1 MPAFSTHY
9 IFAREL
15 VPWLEAEKKAS
26 LNIDALYLGAQGPD
40 IFFFHRALPWMS
52 GKSLRK
58 TGSALH
64 RAKPEFIFENMRR
77 YAELSERKDTV
88 LSYILGFIMHYA
100 LDRVCHPYVYALQNR
115 LTDDKLIA
123 NEHTAHNVIE
133 FAMDSYLLKKRLGI
147 PEPHKF
153 STSGIINLSKADR
166 DEIASLLRFVIRE
179 VLMQDIGT
187 QAVTAIDDTEYVQKI
202 SFDPHRIKNA
212 VISVAELP
220 LALITGGYKLSA
232 MLKPKDLEKAKKYG
246 NIYKEMWK
254 SPYSNEERYESF
266 EELFEIAQT
275 EAKQMIESFLNGA
288 DCKEITQNIS
298 FLTGVEIR

>member
-9 IFAREL
+9 IFAKEL
-15 VPWLEAEKKAS
+15 MPWLKTESKAS
-26 LNIDALYLGAQGPD
+26 INSDALYLGTQGPD
-40 IFFFHRALPWMS
+40 IFFFHRILPWMI

-64 RAKPEFIFENMRR
+64 RAKPELIFESMRR
-77 YAELSERKDTV
+77 YAEISERKDTI

-115 LTDDKLIA
+115 LTENKLIA

-153 STSGIINLSKADR
+153 RTSGIINLNEADKE
-166 DEIASLLRFVIRE
+166 EIASLLRFVIKD
-179 VLMQDIGT
+179 VLIQDIGT
-187 QAVTAIDDTEYVQKI
+187 QAVTAIDDTEYIQKI
-202 SFDPHRIKNA
+202 TFDPHRIKNA
-212 VISVAELP
+212 VISAAELP

-232 MLKPKDLEKAKKYG
+232 MLKPKDLEKAQKYG
-246 NIYKEMWK
+246 NIYREMWE

-266 EELFEIAQT
+266 EDLFERAQT
-275 EAKQMIESFLNGA
+275 EAKQMIKGFLNGA

-298 FLTGVEIR
+298 FLTGVEIK